1 MPPVASHAQLE
12 AASAARRMEKHA
24 RPIAC
29 MEVWGGSAAFEA
41 CLSVPGNHVRIS
53 CTPHAGDA
61 SGGDVYYISSCA
73 AGLITRF
80 VLADI
85 AGHGETIAQVALAL
99 RTLMRTHINTADQTR
114 FAVALNEAFSAID
127 TGGKFATALLATYFA
142 PTDHL
147 IVCNA
152 GHPRPLLY
160 RERAGMWMLLDA
172 STPGAVGGAG
182 DGHSS
187 VGIKNLPLGI
197 IDPTNYEQFAIRLE
211 PSDIVVMYTDALMEA
226 SDASGKQLGERGL
239 LDMAALLSAEERAE
253 VARTLHDRVLLH
265 ARTGPLDDDATL
277 MALHHTAEN
286 PARLTLTGHAA
297 KLMRMLGVGA
307 IDSGPETHS

>member
-1 MPPVASHAQLE
+1 
-12 AASAARRMEKHA
+12 
-24 RPIAC
+24 
-29 MEVWGGSAAFEA
+29 
-41 CLSVPGNHVRIS
+41 
-53 CTPHAGDA
+53 
-61 SGGDVYYISSCA
+61 
-73 AGLITRF
+73 
-80 VLADI
+80 
-85 AGHGETIAQVALAL
+85 
-99 RTLMRTHINTADQTR
+99 
-114 FAVALNEAFSAID
+114 
-127 TGGKFATALLATYFA
+127 
-142 PTDHL
+142 
-147 IVCNA
+147 
-152 GHPRPLLY
+152 
-160 RERAGMWMLLDA
+160 MWMLLDA

-182 DGHSS
+182 DGHSW

-239 LDMAALLSAEERAE
+239 LDMAALLSAGERTE

-265 ARTGPLDDDATL
+265 ARARPLDDDATL

-307 IDSGPETHS
+307 IDSGPDIHS